1 MTLKSDSKKT
11 FASTSSTQLYPPDI
25 TGLVKPIDGD
35 EGYDGG
41 LGAAALTA
49 DLLVIVDPWLYQ
61 EIGDKCFLFWKDEIT
76 PVRTEFID
84 TPEKLNLPVHFRI
97 PSSQIQD
104 GAAFPVFYRVKRRS
118 GNESDSVNLKI
129 LVKRALPGGVLD
141 KPEPSG
147 HPGLPYTLIPD
158 ITAGIDNEMAKQGI
172 VKRIASYQN
181 ISVYDRIVA
190 RWGNDEQVI
199 YYPVT
204 PEQASDPQNHPI
216 LLTFDEYLIKRA
228 GDGKHLV
235 TYQVIDRCGNR
246 PHDHAAWS
254 VATEVNVR
262 VKKIPAPTVTGEE
275 AGVLDPAFVENVQVI
290 ASGVGLVAGDNVRVQ
305 WQGRTEHETDPMTYS
320 GSGDLAFPIPPGWVN
335 ESDQSV
341 VSITLRVE
349 RSEEKL
355 TSDAKTV
362 NIKTTIVLKPPK
374 VLEAYGE
381 NHDRLKMADIYEARH
396 VTVQVQ
402 QYVGMA
408 IGQTVRVRWASER
421 HVYDSDIT
429 TVAAVGAM
437 NILVPRMEVVD
448 SIGSTVPVNFTVRTF
463 INGPLHRAEPLQLKI
478 DVQPFELPPP
488 RFSSDQ
494 TLVTVRY
501 PAMTDGYQARVRW
514 GGVVTRR
521 TEWQNM
527 HPDNTAAFSIPT
539 VWLNENKGTTV
550 LINYSVHQTGSNE
563 QSQFSQ
569 VLRVVL

>member
-1 MTLKSDSKKT
+1 MQVPLPHK
-11 FASTSSTQLYPPDI
+11 LYPPDI
-25 TGLVKPIDGD
+25 TGLVKPIHGD

-61 EIGDKCFLFWKDEIT
+61 EIGDKCFLFWQDET
-76 PVRTEFID
+76 DPVRTETID
-84 TPEKLNLPVHFRI
+84 TQEKLNVPVHFRI
-97 PSSQIQD
+97 PASQIKD
-104 GAAFPVFYRVKRRS
+104 GAAFPVFYRVERRS
-118 GNESDSVNLKI
+118 GNESDSVMLKI
-129 LVKRALPGGVLD
+129 LVKGALPGGVLD
-141 KPEPSG
+141 KPEPLG
-147 HPGLPYTLIPD
+147 HPGLRYTLIPD
-158 ITAGIDNEMAKQGI
+158 ITAGIDSEMAKQGI
-172 VKRIASYQN
+172 VMRIASYQN
-181 ISVYDRIVA
+181 ISAYDRIVA

-199 YYPVT
+199 YFPVT
-204 PEQASDPQNHPI
+204 PEQVSDPQNHPI
-216 LLTFDEYLIKRA
+216 LLTFDEDLIKRA
-228 GDGKHLV
+228 GDGKHSV
-235 TYQVIDRCGNR
+235 TYQVIDRCANR

-275 AGVLDPAFVENVQVI
+275 AGVLDPAFVE
-290 ASGVGLVAGDNVRVQ
+290 
-305 WQGRTEHETDPMTYS
+305 
-320 GSGDLAFPIPPGWVN
+320 IPPGWVN
-335 ESDQSV
+335 ESDQCV

-349 RSEEKL
+349 RSADKL

-362 NIKTTIVLKPPK
+362 NIKTTIILTPPK

-381 NHDRLKMADIYEARH
+381 NHDRLKMSDIYEARH

-408 IGQTVRVRWASER
+408 IGQTVRVRWASGR

-429 TVAAVGAM
+429 PVTAVGAM
-437 NILVPRMEVVD
+437 NIFVPRMEVVD

-478 DVQPFELPPP
+478 DAQPFELPPP

-527 HPDNTAAFSIPT
+527 LPDTTAAFSIPT
-539 VWLNENKGTTV
+539 EWLNENKGTTV

-569 VLRVVL
+569 VLRVAL